1 MEKSEWL
8 SPMKNERE
16 DLGLAGCF
24 SWFVRRSKMADRFED
39 DNIRL
44 IDFSKEDDYLIAFP
58 YRDSL
63 EDLRLSVTFDNLN
76 EWNDHVGSESVEPRR
91 QSFLRKSL
99 AWDSAFFTSPGV
111 LNPEELFMINK
122 GFKKSELNQQ
132 SPTTQKDGK
141 RSKFAANIGG
151 TSCSQSSALS
161 CKKMNICTQNK
172 VKLDRAQNS
181 RSPNPQGTNSMTKA
195 RITNQMMQDKGSSLP
210 KLFSSRQTN
219 SNAAVEGSENVKK
232 KNKTREAGTAQGSTE
247 SKRFRSGDLA
257 ILPKSTSFTSP
268 TTEKNPKVHCS
279 YESSSSASSSKKLP
293 ESMKR
298 KFNPKNMKLVN
309 SPSSV
314 HFPFSSTCS
323 SSTSSSSSVDGWL
336 SESACS
342 TTISHQN
349 TIPVFDFKSQNS
361 EERKFSCQNVTR
373 SSIGTGPFSGGPRR
387 KTKASCLRLPSPKI
401 GFFDEE
407 QNQSIQ
413 CRFGGP
419 KESNKFQSSNVSPF
433 VSTGNCIKAGR
444 KVGSSCSKSKTD
456 IQTPKAILKMNLD
469 RKVKKDDRGL
479 FQAEKENVCNF
490 EDQVNG
496 LSRQL
501 EVTGL
506 EREAKGEVSV
516 LATATEHS
524 TPCSRTPL
532 AIKMFG

>member
-1 MEKSEWL
+1 MT
-8 SPMKNERE
+8 
-16 DLGLAGCF
+16 DHFG
-24 SWFVRRSKMADRFED
+24 D
-39 DNIRL
+39 DNLRL

-76 EWNDHVGSESVEPRR
+76 EWNNHVGSESVEPRR

-99 AWDSAFFTSPGV
+99 AWDSAFFTSPGDSKCV

-122 GFKKSELNQQ
+122 GFKKSELNQL

-151 TSCSQSSALS
+151 TSCSQSNAPS
-161 CKKMNICTQNK
+161 CKKMTICTQNK
-172 VKLDRAQNS
+172 VKSDRAQNS
-181 RSPNPQGTNSMTKA
+181 WSPNPQGTKGMTKT

-232 KNKTREAGTAQGSTE
+232 KNKTREAGTAQGSTV

-257 ILPKSTSFTSP
+257 TLPKSTSFTSP

-279 YESSSSASSSKKLP
+279 YESFSSASSKNLP

-314 HFPFSSTCS
+314 HFSFSSTCS

-342 TTISHQN
+342 NTISHHN
-349 TIPVFDFKSQNS
+349 TMPVFDFKSQNF
-361 EERKFSCQNVTR
+361 EQRKFICQNVTR

-387 KTKASCLRLPSPKI
+387 KTKASGLRLPSPKI

-413 CRFGGP
+413 CRFGGL

-433 VSTGNCIKAGR
+433 ASTGNCIKVGR
-444 KVGSSCSKSKTD
+444 KVGSRCSKLKTD
-456 IQTPKAILKMNLD
+456 MQTPKEILKMNLD
-469 RKVKKDDRGL
+469 RKVKKDDRGI

-501 EVTGL
+501 EVIGL

-532 AIKMFG
+532 AIKMLG